1 MLAIKRSTYKAIIH
15 LPNLLRVIRWPNLL
29 IIALTQYL
37 TAIFLVGD
45 LPQWKFFI
53 TDWRLFLL
61 CLSTVLIA
69 AAGYIIND
77 YYDIKIDYIN
87 KPDKVVI
94 GKIIKRRVA
103 MVIHLT
109 LSSIGFLLGV
119 AVSMWVGLVNLV
131 AIFLLW
137 LYSNQLKR
145 LPLVG
150 NLVVAILT
158 AASVLIVALR
168 YQQNNLYVYMY
179 AIFAFTITL
188 LREIIKDMEDLKGD
202 SDFGCKTLPIIWGI
216 RRTKYLL
223 YLIVA
228 VFIVS
233 IIYFL
238 QKLAIEYLYFYMA
251 VFLIPMIFFIYR
263 LIGADSK
270 RNFSYLSNFCKLLMI
285 FGILSM
291 VFFK

>member
-119 AVSMWVGLVNLV
+119 AVSMWVGMVNLV

-270 RNFSYLSNFCKLLMI
+270 RNFSYLSNFCKLLII